1 MELTPSETLVYDWE
15 VLLNDYIFLIA
26 SALLLFE
33 LVRYAF
39 KKVLSWHLI
48 GDALTNFVTLIAFLV
63 ISYGLLAAVYITA
76 YYYVHEHLSLI
87 KIPITWW
94 SVAICVVLA
103 DLAYYWEHR
112 FSHRVG
118 IAWATH
124 SVHHSSP
131 YFNISVAYR
140 FGPLD
145 GVYPIFFHIP
155 LVSLGFNPIVVIFS
169 EAVVQLYQTLLHTEA
184 IKRLPRPVEAVMN
197 TPSHHRVHHGS
208 NDQYLDKNYG
218 GIFIVWDRMFGTFEE
233 EREPVVY
240 GIGPPLESINPFIVF
255 LHGFGRL
262 FKKMKNSKGF
272 GSKVSLLVKP
282 P

>member
-48 GDALTNFVTLIAFLV
+48 GDALTNFLTLIAFLV

-76 YYYVHEHLSLI
+76 YYYVLEHLSLI

-155 LVSLGFNPIVVIFS
+155 LVFMGFNPIVVIFS

-184 IKRLPRPVEAVMN
+184 IKKLPRP
-197 TPSHHRVHHGS
+197 
-208 NDQYLDKNYG
+208 
-218 GIFIVWDRMFGTFEE
+218 
-233 EREPVVY
+233 
-240 GIGPPLESINPFIVF
+240 
-255 LHGFGRL
+255 GRGRDEYTL
-262 FKKMKNSKGF
+262 S
-272 GSKVSLLVKP
+272 P
-282 P
+282 